1 MSDNG
6 NGRMTKW
13 EAAELAKVIR
23 KRCKVAMRAA
33 EARSAELRADFEAK
47 LSAIFK
53 PDDDPVWK
61 QLRDDA
67 ARAVAEADAR
77 IAERC
82 RELGIPEDFRPG
94 FSASWYGRGVNA
106 LRQRRDELRKLAYS
120 CIASLEKKAKA
131 EIERRAVEAQER
143 LVAGGLESSAA
154 REFLESIPTPAA
166 LMPALEVREVEGLHL
181 RQLGRPRAALPHVED
196 YCD

>member
-1 MSDNG
+1 MSES

-13 EAAELAKVIR
+13 EAVELAKVIR
-23 KRCKVAMRAA
+23 ARLKVAMRAA

-61 QLRDDA
+61 QLHDDA
-67 ARAVAEADAR
+67 ERAVAEADAR

-82 RELGIPEDFRPG
+82 RDLGIPEDFRPRVV
-94 FSASWYGRGVNA
+94 AEWYGRGVNA
-106 LRQRRDELRKLAYS
+106 SRSRRDELRKLAYS

-131 EIERRAVEAQER
+131 EIERKAVEAQER
-143 LVAGGLESSAA
+143 LIAGGLESSAA
-154 REFLESIPTPAA
+154 REFLESIPTPAE

-181 RQLGRPRAALPHVED
+181 RQSGRPRATLPHVED
-196 YCD
+196 FA